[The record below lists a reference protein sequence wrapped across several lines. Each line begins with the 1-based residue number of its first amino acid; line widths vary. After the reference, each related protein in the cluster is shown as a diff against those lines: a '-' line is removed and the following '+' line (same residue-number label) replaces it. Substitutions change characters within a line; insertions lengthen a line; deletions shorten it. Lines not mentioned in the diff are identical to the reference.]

1 MPPLCCG
8 TALAGVLAKNLLPLA
23 FLNSPCMDLLLYAP
37 EYRPNMSSMIRSAEF
52 FGFKR
57 IYIYDQ
63 NKLLT
68 PPDNKKGRANM
79 EHMARVWT
87 AGAVNHIEIILL
99 EDPLDFLQNYAGRKV
114 GTLVNEQAQHL
125 NAFSWQ
131 AEDLILFGSEKDG
144 LPEEIIQVLDA
155 TVYIPSFGQT
165 DCLNVAVSFGIVV
178 EKAMQH
184 HQR

>member
-1 MPPLCCG
+1 M
-8 TALAGVLAKNLLPLA
+8 KNLLPLPLVNTP
-23 FLNSPCMDLLLYAP
+23 FMDLLLYAP

-63 NKLLT
+63 NSLLT

-87 AGAVNHIEIILL
+87 AGAVNHIEIIIL
-99 EDPLDFLQNYAGRKV
+99 EDPIDFLQNYAGRKV

-125 NAFSWQ
+125 NDFSWQ

-144 LPEEIIQVLDA
+144 LPEEVIQSLDA
-155 TVYIPSFGQT
+155 TVYIPSFGHT